1 MINAQV
7 TIEMVQAPS
16 VRISIREAAAS
27 PDPAPEHRTS
37 ERKPLI
43 LYGAPRTTAGTTE
56 LHLGLCGGLR
66 QP

>member
-7 TIEMVQAPS
+7 TNETVEAPS
-16 VRISIREAAAS
+16 VRISIREMAAPSDA
-27 PDPAPEHRTS
+27 APEHGTS

-56 LHLGLCGGLR
+56 LRLSPSGVLR